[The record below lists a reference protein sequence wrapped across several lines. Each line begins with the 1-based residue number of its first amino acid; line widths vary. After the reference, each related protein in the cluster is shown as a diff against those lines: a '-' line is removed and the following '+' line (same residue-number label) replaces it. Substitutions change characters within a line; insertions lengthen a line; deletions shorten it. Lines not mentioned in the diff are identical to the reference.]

1 MATKNPVHSGTVVR
15 EDCLNYLDLSVTE
28 RAKRLWRWVPDAFQ
42 PSERKAGVSIEIA
55 CRLSKAFGSTSGTWL
70 GMQMAFEL
78 AQSRDLA
85 RTIKV
90 KRVEAG

>member
-42 PSERKAGVSIEIA
+42 PSERKGRRFHRNSLPAVESFWLDFGNLVRHADGLRARPIA
-55 CRLSKAFGSTSGTWL
+55 
-70 GMQMAFEL
+70 
-78 AQSRDLA
+78 
-85 RTIKV
+85 
-90 KRVEAG
+90 